1 MDIEILRK
9 LLNDFN
15 PNLYIESIDKMLVIG
30 PNEYLTLYAAKANE
44 MLNINNSGTHWHMET
59 EKMAEF
65 IIDILKGNS
74 IVIEIR
80 SVLVKVINIPSDYKI
95 ISKEK
100 YEKIKYRYIGKK
112 RVRIYSGNSI
122 IQRSD

>member
-1 MDIEILRK
+1 MDTEILRK
-9 LLNDFN
+9 LLNDFD

-30 PNEYLTLYAAKANE
+30 PNEYLTLYAAEANE

-80 SVLVKVINIPSDYKI
+80 SIFVKVINIPSDYKI

-100 YEKIKYRYIGKK
+100 YEKIKNRYIGKK
-112 RVRIYSGNSI
+112 RIRIYSGNMI
-122 IQRSD
+122 IQRAD